1 LGRTGVVM
9 ILRERLFIALKDSP
23 KTNKELRE
31 LIPDKNMRIISAT
44 ISQNNCFIRLD
55 KAFVGLKNRDEPL
68 VTGNKIG
75 NSDFCLYKKMVNVFQ
90 SGEKSLQEIYRLIP
104 NEKPV
109 SIRAYLSMRKDL
121 FIRLGHGVYGR
132 ANRDEWL
139 IERFRNKSS
148 KIKIV
153 KHKESL
159 ISKISR
165 CLLTKSMTLEELHL
179 YIAGHSRNAI
189 SGTLSKQ
196 DKFLR
201 ENGVWR
207 LN

>member
-1 LGRTGVVM
+1 M
-9 ILRERLFIALKDSP
+9 
-23 KTNKELRE
+23 
-31 LIPDKNMRIISAT
+31 
-44 ISQNNCFIRLD
+44 
-55 KAFVGLKNRDEPL
+55 KNRDENL
-68 VTGNKIG
+68 VTGNKIK
-75 NSDFCLYKKMVNVFQ
+75 NSDFCLYKKMVNAFQ
-90 SGEKSLQEIYRLIP
+90 SGEKSLQEIYSLIP

-148 KIKIV
+148 KVRIV
-153 KHKESL
+153 KYKESL

-165 CLLTKSMTLEELHL
+165 CLLEKPMTLEELHL
-179 YIAGHSRNAI
+179 HIGHSRNAI

-196 DKFLR
+196 DKFVR
-201 ENGVWR
+201 EDGVWR
-207 LN
+207 LK